1 MKKLI
6 YFITVVT
13 ISFIMMSGSCMEIK
27 DPEFVKMKDWKI
39 EKASEGYLKVTSKAQ
54 FYNPNKVGVMLTN
67 TYADMYLD
75 STKIGNINQAN
86 PIKVPKE
93 SSFDIPLV
101 VMIRTDDKLSLVLKN
116 VMKLFSNKN
125 AVINYKGFIQ
135 IKKAGIPIKVP
146 MEDKYIVNLK
156 ELKLF

>member
-1 MKKLI
+1 
-6 YFITVVT
+6 
-13 ISFIMMSGSCMEIK
+13 
-27 DPEFVKMKDWKI
+27 
-39 EKASEGYLKVTSKAQ
+39 
-54 FYNPNKVGVMLTN
+54 MLTN
-67 TYADMYLD
+67 TYADVYLD